1 MSARMDAQPT
11 NRRKEEAIDVIRSDA
26 EADRRRR
33 HFDSVR
39 LIHRAL
45 PEIHLSDV
53 DPSIEFL
60 GRRLSFPLLISS
72 MTGGDSDRL
81 RTINRNLATAAE
93 MTGVAMGVGS
103 QRVMF
108 ENRAAR
114 ESFELRDLAPN
125 ALLFAN
131 LGAVQLNCGFTTDHC
146 QAAVE
151 VVGADALVL
160 HCNPLQEAIQP
171 EGDTL
176 FGGVISKIA
185 AVVEQLPVPVVI
197 KEVGAGVSA
206 PDVEA
211 LMRAGVRII
220 DVAGSGGLSWSRI
233 EGHRRAAAGLHDGLG
248 AAFQDWGIP
257 TPDALRALRRYRG
270 RLVLIA
276 SGGIRSG
283 VDMVK
288 AMVLGATMAGM
299 AHPFLEPAMESAERV
314 VDVIA
319 QLKREFMT
327 AMWLLGID
335 RAQKLI
341 ANDALL
347 LGPRPAAESA

>member
-1 MSARMDAQPT
+1 MDAQPT
-11 NRRKEEAIDVIRSDA
+11 NRRKEEAIDVLRADA
-26 EADRRRR
+26 EADRGRH
-33 HFDSVR
+33 HFDTVR

-45 PEIHLSDV
+45 PEINFQDI
-53 DPSIEFL
+53 DPSVEFL
-60 GRRLSFPLLISS
+60 NRRLSFPLLISS

-81 RTINRNLATAAE
+81 RTVNRNLARAAE
-93 MTGVAMGVGS
+93 MTGVALGVGS

-108 ENRAAR
+108 ENPAAR
-114 ESFELRDLAPN
+114 SSFELRALAPN

-131 LGAVQLNCGFTTDHC
+131 LGAVQLNCGLTPEHC
-146 QAAVE
+146 RAAVE
-151 VVGADALVL
+151 AVGADALIL
-160 HCNPLQEAIQP
+160 HCNPLQEAVQP

-176 FGGVISKIA
+176 FGGLVSKIS

-206 PDVEA
+206 ADVEA

-220 DVAGSGGLSWSRI
+220 DVAGSGGTSWSRV
-233 EGHRRAAAGLHDGLG
+233 EGHRRAAAGIHDGLG

-257 TPDALRALRRYRG
+257 TPDALRALKRYRG
-270 RLVLIA
+270 RIALIA

-299 AHPFLEPAMESAERV
+299 AHPFLEPALESAERV

-319 QLKREFMT
+319 RLKREFMT

-341 ANDALL
+341 GNEALL
-347 LGPRPAAESA
+347 LGVRPGTEAP

>member
-11 NRRKEEAIDVIRSDA
+11 NRRKEEAIDVLRADA
-26 EADRRRR
+26 EADRRRS

-45 PEIHLSDV
+45 PEINFQDI

-72 MTGGDSDRL
+72 MTGGDSARL

-114 ESFELRDLAPN
+114 ASFELRELAPN
-125 ALLFAN
+125 ILLFAN
-131 LGAVQLNCGFTTDHC
+131 LGAVQLNCGFTPDHC
-146 QAAVE
+146 RVAVE
-151 VVGADALVL
+151 VVGADALIL
-160 HCNPLQEAIQP
+160 HCNPLQEAVQP

-176 FGGVISKIA
+176 FGGLISKIA
-185 AVVEQLPVPVVI
+185 TVVEQLPVPVVI

-206 PDVEA
+206 ADVEA

-220 DVAGSGGLSWSRI
+220 DVAGAGGTSWSRV

-248 AAFQDWGIP
+248 QAFQDWGIP
-257 TPDALRALRRYRG
+257 TPDALRALKRYRG
-270 RLVLIA
+270 RIAILA
-276 SGGIRSG
+276 SGGIRTG

-288 AMVLGATMAGM
+288 SMVLGATLAGM
-299 AHPFLEPAMESAERV
+299 ANPFLEPAMESAERV

-319 QLKREFMT
+319 RLKREFMT
-327 AMWLLGID
+327 AMWLLGVD
-335 RAQKLI
+335 RASKLI
-341 ANDALL
+341 GNEALL
-347 LGPRPAAESA
+347 LGARGPSEVA